1 MILLCILYLS
11 DFIDKVGMVLVHNGT
26 VRNWSRGDGRTVVAL
41 ETEVDTEKVESL
53 RQEYKKHQGIYE
65 ILVEARSG
73 KFYPGDDLLFIIVA
87 VAYGIYWFLVLRH
100 VEETDDAYVAG
111 NQVQIMAQVSGS
123 VTKVW
128 ADNTDFV
135 QQGDPL
141 VTLDQTDA
149 QQAFE
154 KAKTALASSV
164 RNAHQ
169 LIINNKQYQ
178 ANVELQAIRC
188 AIK

>member
-1 MILLCILYLS
+1 MDISKSIAELKKRP

-87 VAYGIYWFLVLRH
+87 GDLRENVKSVLSEILDRIKAEA
-100 VEETDDAYVAG
+100 VRKKE
-111 NQVQIMAQVSGS
+111 ICVS
-123 VTKVW
+123 
-128 ADNTDFV
+128 
-135 QQGDPL
+135 L
-141 VTLDQTDA
+141 
-149 QQAFE
+149 
-154 KAKTALASSV
+154 
-164 RNAHQ
+164 
-169 LIINNKQYQ
+169 
-178 ANVELQAIRC
+178 
-188 AIK
+188 